1 MRRHLLLFFS
11 GLFLIISCTDNKT
24 SGDII
29 EKDKMVQI
37 LCDLHIIDGTM
48 AAYGPKDSLYKYGTN
63 RYGLLFKKYGVDSA
77 SFNKSVKYY
86 SATPDKIIA
95 IYEQVEALL
104 KIKSDSIEKV
114 QAKLLELA
122 NKRME
127 AKNNAERKRKADS
140 ISRDSIKKAKKA
152 IQLKLNKEIK

>member
-1 MRRHLLLFFS
+1 MRRHLILFFLA
-11 GLFLIISCTDNKT
+11 LFLFISCKDDKT
-24 SGDII
+24 AGDII
-29 EKDKMVQI
+29 EKDKIVQM
-37 LCDLHIIDGTM
+37 LSDVHIIDGALVLHT
-48 AAYGPKDSLYKYGTN
+48 AKDSLYKYG
-63 RYGLLFKKYGVDSA
+63 VDSA
-77 SFNKSVKYY
+77 LFNKSVKYY
-86 SATPDKIIA
+86 SATPDEIIG

-127 AKNNAERKRKADS
+127 AKNKAERKRKADS
-140 ISRDSIKKAKKA
+140 LSRDSIKKAKKA